1 MQAHTCTSACRR
13 NPLHCILPPY
23 LLEKI
28 IISAPGARTKSGN
41 PLVQAALKTLS
52 LNHTFDIAR
61 VGELEVNRAPRQ
73 LARLQRLGRARSAL
87 KAALGGNNK
96 QRTIYTADNTSM
108 LPGRAVQQEGGPLS
122 NDVAVKEAYTY
133 MGNTYDFY
141 WEVFQRDSIDDNGL
155 PLNGTVH
162 YEQDYD
168 NAYWDGSQMVYGDGD
183 GTEFNRFT
191 IDVDI
196 IGHELTHGVTQHES
210 GLIYFGETGALNE
223 SLSDVMGSLVKQ
235 YAGNQ
240 RVDQA
245 DWLIGADLIIKGPQT
260 QQDIAIRSLKAPG
273 TAYDDP
279 VLGKDPQPS
288 QMKDYV
294 RGLQDNGGVHTN
306 SGIPNHAFY
315 LIATKIGGYAWQSA
329 GAIWYQAMTTGVVDA
344 SGNIQQ
350 LSNTATF
357 SDFAALTLA
366 VAQTQFPAL
375 NSPEQQAVKEGWAE
389 VGIYV

>member
-1 MQAHTCTSACRR
+1 MPPH
-13 NPLHCILPPY
+13 ILERVI
-23 LLEKI
+23 LA
-28 IISAPGARTKSGN
+28 APAARTRLRSGN
-41 PLVQAALKTLS
+41 TLARAALKTLS
-52 LNHTFDIAR
+52 LTHSFAVAR
-61 VGELEVNRAPRQ
+61 VGELEANRPLRQ
-73 LARLQRLGRARSAL
+73 FVRLQRLTTVRPGI

-96 QRTIYTADNTSM
+96 KRTIYTADQTSN
-108 LPGRAVQQEGGPLS
+108 LPGRVVLQEGGPTS
-122 NDVAVKEAYTY
+122 NDVAVNEAYNY
-133 MGNTYDFY
+133 MGATYDFY
-141 WEVFQRDSIDDNGL
+141 WEVFKRDSIDDNGL

-168 NAYWDGSQMVYGDGD
+168 NAYWDGSRMVYGDGD
-183 GTEFNRFT
+183 STEFTRFT

-196 IGHELTHGVTQHES
+196 IGHELTHGVTQYES
-210 GLIYFGETGALNE
+210 GLIYFGQTGALNE

-235 YAGNQ
+235 YNANQ

-245 DWLIGADLIIKGPQT
+245 DWLIGANLIIKGPQT
-260 QQDIAIRSLKAPG
+260 QKDIAIRSLKAPG
-273 TAYDDP
+273 TAYNDP

-294 RGLQDNGGVHTN
+294 HGLQDNGGVHTN

-329 GAIWYQAMTTGVVDA
+329 GAIWYGAMT
-344 SGNIQQ
+344 SPQ
-350 LSNTATF
+350 LTKTATF
-357 SDFAALTLA
+357 SDFAALTLST
-366 VAQTQFPAL
+366 AQTLFPGL

>member
-1 MQAHTCTSACRR
+1 MQTCISNCRR
-13 NPLHCILPPY
+13 NPLHCFMPPHILERVI
-23 LLEKI
+23 LA
-28 IISAPGARTKSGN
+28 APAARTRLRSGN
-41 PLVQAALKTLS
+41 TLARAALKTLS
-52 LNHTFDIAR
+52 LTHSFAVAR
-61 VGELEVNRAPRQ
+61 VGELEANRPLRQ
-73 LARLQRLGRARSAL
+73 FVRLQRLTTVRPGI

-96 QRTIYTADNTSM
+96 KRTIYTADQTSN
-108 LPGRAVQQEGGPLS
+108 LPGRVVLQEGGPTS
-122 NDVAVKEAYTY
+122 NDVAVNEAYNY
-133 MGNTYDFY
+133 MGATYDFY
-141 WEVFQRDSIDDNGL
+141 WEVFKRDSIDDNGL

-168 NAYWDGSQMVYGDGD
+168 NAYWDGSRMVYGDGD
-183 GTEFNRFT
+183 STEFTRFT

-196 IGHELTHGVTQHES
+196 IGHELTHGVTQYES
-210 GLIYFGETGALNE
+210 GLIYFGQTGALNE

-235 YAGNQ
+235 YNANQ

-245 DWLIGADLIIKGPQT
+245 DWLIGANLIIKGPQT
-260 QQDIAIRSLKAPG
+260 QKDIAIRSLKAPG
-273 TAYDDP
+273 TAYNDP

-294 RGLQDNGGVHTN
+294 HGLQDNGGVHTN

-329 GAIWYQAMTTGVVDA
+329 GAIWYGAMT
-344 SGNIQQ
+344 SPQ
-350 LSNTATF
+350 LTKTATF
-357 SDFAALTLA
+357 SDFAALTLST
-366 VAQTQFPAL
+366 AQTLFPGL

>member
-1 MQAHTCTSACRR
+1 MRTCVSTCRR
-13 NPLHCILPPY
+13 NPLHCFIPPHILERVI
-23 LLEKI
+23 LA
-28 IISAPGARTKSGN
+28 APASRSRLRSGN
-41 PLVQAALKTLS
+41 TLAQAALKTLS
-52 LNHTFDIAR
+52 LTHSFAVAR
-61 VGELEVNRAPRQ
+61 VGELEANRPLRQ
-73 LARLQRLGRARSAL
+73 FVRLQRLTSARPGL
-87 KAALGGNNK
+87 KAALGGNKK
-96 QRTIYTADNTSM
+96 QRTIYTADHTST
-108 LPGRAVQQEGGPLS
+108 LPGRVVLQEGGPIS
-122 NDVAVKEAYTY
+122 NDVAVNEAYTY
-133 MGNTYDFY
+133 MGATYDFY
-141 WEVFQRDSIDDNGL
+141 WEVFKRDSIDDNGL

-168 NAYWDGSQMVYGDGD
+168 NAYWDGSRMVYGDGD
-183 GTEFNRFT
+183 GTEFTRFT

-196 IGHELTHGVTQHES
+196 IGHELTHGVTQYES
-210 GLIYFGETGALNE
+210 GLIYFGQPGALNE

-235 YAGNQ
+235 YNANQ

-245 DWLIGADLIIKGPQT
+245 DWLIGANLIIKGPQT
-260 QQDIAIRSLKAPG
+260 QKDIAIRSLKAPG

-294 RGLQDNGGVHTN
+294 HGLQDNGGVHTN

-329 GAIWYQAMTTGVVDA
+329 GAIWYGAMT
-344 SGNIQQ
+344 SPQ
-350 LSNTATF
+350 LSKTATF

-366 VAQTQFPAL
+366 TAQILFPGL
-375 NSPEQQAVKEGWAE
+375 NSPEQQAVKEGWSE